1 MNEPLET
8 IARTIVVALAV
19 GVAYSAVLA
28 AFVAIVIRLT
38 SASAA
43 TRHALWWLALAG
55 SAAIP
60 LASVATSLARVE
72 HHAIAPTPSVA
83 EPFAVTVNGVRFTV
97 PTVPVGIV
105 GEAPTE
111 SPVAATETS
120 AVPHHLLDLALAYPH
135 AGEVF
140 VALLFCVAIGG
151 WIMLVA
157 SFASLRTLKLASV
170 PLDESVA
177 RRLRRFRHSARS
189 GRAVEL
195 RVSSDVDVPVAVGFR
210 TPAILLPTSLAHADE
225 TLAATGDLDQIVL
238 HEYAHLERYDD
249 WTNALQLV
257 LVRAFWF
264 NPFVA
269 FFAARIALEREIA
282 SDDWVVARTG
292 RAHRYA
298 TCLWKLVEAVK
309 LPTRRIAAPGALFSP
324 RQITVRIEQLL
335 DSRRSALQR
344 FSPFGASLTAMVA
357 IALVVV
363 AAVRAPAIAIDVA
376 EAPVSTSASPNAPM
390 ARAVAPT
397 HALPPARSHLDPPAA
412 PAALRAVPHV
422 ALTPAPTHARD
433 KETLVLHGVPVE
445 ATPEAIARAVATAVA
460 ASEHAVVETS
470 VSRLATGPHSYADEI
485 GINVSHKVT
494 DALAPLGPAIASAV
508 AMDSSRVV
516 ADAAAGNAGEAGTAF
531 LHGCQGCD
539 LSGANLHGRDFHGVA
554 WNMVAVNGAN
564 LSDANFRGA
573 NLTGV
578 DFHGANLS
586 GADFTG
592 ARIYMSDLHG
602 ANLDGAILTNA
613 RFNGSDLHGVSM
625 RGTHLDGTSIDTCDL
640 HGTDLH
646 AADTR
651 GARISGSTD

>member
-28 AFVAIVIRLT
+28 AFVALLIRVT
-38 SASAA
+38 GASAS
-43 TRHALWWLALAG
+43 TRHALWWLALAA

-72 HHAIAPTPSVA
+72 HHTVVGTTSVA
-83 EPFAVTVNGVRFTV
+83 DPFAVTVNGVRFTV
-97 PTVPVGIV
+97 PTVPAGIV
-105 GEAPTE
+105 GDARTE
-111 SPVAATETS
+111 SPIAASDLS
-120 AVPHHLLDLALAYPH
+120 AVPRHLVDLALAYPH
-135 AGEVF
+135 AGEAL
-140 VALLFCVAIGG
+140 VALFFFVAIGG
-151 WIMLVA
+151 WIALAA
-157 SFASLRTLKLASV
+157 SFASLRTLKHASA

-210 TPAILLPTSLAHADE
+210 TPAILLPTSLANADDE

-309 LPTRRIAAPGALFSP
+309 LPTRRVVAPGALFSP

-376 EAPVSTSASPNAPM
+376 AAPVSTIATNAPI
-390 ARAVAPT
+390 ARAVAPVD
-397 HALPPARSHLDPPAA
+397 ARRPARSHLAPLAA
-412 PAALRAVPHV
+412 PHV
-422 ALTPAPTHARD
+422 ELTPTPMRARD
-433 KETLVLHGVPVE
+433 EETLVLHGVPVE

-460 ASEHAVVETS
+460 TSEHAVVETS

-485 GINVSHKVT
+485 GINVSHKV
-494 DALAPLGPAIASAV
+494 AAAIAPLGPEIANAV
-508 AMDSSRVV
+508 ATGTSRVV
-516 ADAAAGNAGEAGTAF
+516 AEATAENSGATAGAF

-539 LSGANLHGRDFHGVA
+539 LSGADLRGRDFHGVV
-554 WNMVAVNGAN
+554 WNMVDVNGAN
-564 LSDANFRGA
+564 LTDANFRGA

-578 DFHGANLS
+578 DFHGANLR

-592 ARIYMSDLHG
+592 ARVSVSDLHG
-602 ANLDGAILTNA
+602 ANLDGANLTNA
-613 RFNGSDLHGVSM
+613 HFTSSDLHGVSM
-625 RGTHLDGTSIDTCDL
+625 QGTHLGGTSIDMCDL

-646 AADTR
+646 AADSR
-651 GARISGSTD
+651 GAHIQGSSD

>member
-8 IARTIVVALAV
+8 IARTVVVALAV

-28 AFVAIVIRLT
+28 AFVALLIRVT
-38 SASAA
+38 GASAS
-43 TRHALWWLALAG
+43 TRHALWWLALAA

-72 HHAIAPTPSVA
+72 HHTVVGTTFATPA
-83 EPFAVTVNGVRFTV
+83 NGVRITV
-97 PTVPVGIV
+97 S
-105 GEAPTE
+105 EAPAGTNDVAPTA
-111 SPVAATETS
+111 SPMAAGDFS
-120 AVPHHLLDLALAYPH
+120 AAPRHLIDLALAYPH
-135 AGEVF
+135 TGEAL
-140 VALLFCVAIGG
+140 VAILFCVAVGG
-151 WIMLVA
+151 WIALAA
-157 SFASLRTLKLASV
+157 SFASLRRLKHASE

-195 RVSSDVDVPVAVGFR
+195 RVSTDVDVPVAVGFR
-210 TPAILLPTSLAHADE
+210 TPAILLPTSLANADE

-309 LPTRRIAAPGALFSP
+309 LPTRRVVAPGALFSP

-376 EAPVSTSASPNAPM
+376 AAPVSTLAPIAPIAAS
-390 ARAVAPT
+390 T
-397 HALPPARSHLDPPAA
+397 HALHAPLAHLTRLPEPAPM
-412 PAALRAVPHV
+412 RAMPHV
-422 ALTPAPTHARD
+422 ALTPAPIRERD
-433 KETLVLHGVPVE
+433 PERLVLHGVPVE

-460 ASEHAVVETS
+460 ESEHAVVETS

-485 GINVSHKVT
+485 GINVSHRVSA
-494 DALAPLGPAIASAV
+494 ALAPLGPAMSAIAQNT
-508 AMDSSRVV
+508 SRVV
-516 ADAAAGNAGEAGTAF
+516 ADATAGNAEATAGAF

-539 LSGANLHGRDFHGVA
+539 LAGADLRGRNFHGVA
-554 WNMVAVNGAN
+554 WNMVDVHGAN

-573 NLTGV
+573 NLTGI

-592 ARIYMSDLHG
+592 ARIYVSDLHG
-602 ANLDGAILTNA
+602 ANLDGANLTNA
-613 RFNGSDLHGVSM
+613 HFTSSDLHGMSL
-625 RGTHLDGTSIDTCDL
+625 RGAHLTGTSIDTCDL

-646 AADTR
+646 AADSR
-651 GARISGSTD
+651 GTHIEGSSD

>member
-8 IARTIVVALAV
+8 IARTVVVALAA

-28 AFVAIVIRLT
+28 AFVALLIRVT
-38 SASAA
+38 GASAS
-43 TRHALWWLALAG
+43 TRHALWWLALAA

-72 HHAIAPTPSVA
+72 HHTIVGTT
-83 EPFAVTVNGVRFTV
+83 FAVPANGVRFTV
-97 PTVPVGIV
+97 STAPAATNV
-105 GEAPTE
+105 EAPTP
-111 SPVAATETS
+111 SPTGATDVSAA
-120 AVPHHLLDLALAYPH
+120 PRHLIDLALAYPH
-135 AGEVF
+135 TGEAL
-140 VALLFCVAIGG
+140 VALLSCVAIAG
-151 WIMLVA
+151 WIALGA
-157 SFASLRTLKLASV
+157 SFWSLRRLKHASEV
-170 PLDESVA
+170 LDDSVA

-189 GRAVEL
+189 GRAVQL

-210 TPAILLPTSLAHADE
+210 TPAILLPTSLANADD

-309 LPTRRIAAPGALFSP
+309 LPTRRVVAPGALFSP

-376 EAPVSTSASPNAPM
+376 AAPVSTTAPI
-390 ARAVAPT
+390 APT
-397 HALPPARSHLDPPAA
+397 RPPPP
-412 PAALRAVPHV
+412 LRAVPHV
-422 ALTPAPTHARD
+422 ALTPTPMRARNE
-433 KETLVLHGVPVE
+433 ETLVLHGVPVE

-470 VSRLATGPHSYADEI
+470 VSRLPTGPHSYADEI
-485 GINVSHKVT
+485 GINVSRKVT
-494 DALAPLGPAIASAV
+494 AALAPLGPEIASAV
-508 AMDSSRVV
+508 AMGTSRVV
-516 ADAAAGNAGEAGTAF
+516 ADATAENAGMTAGAF
-531 LHGCQGCD
+531 LHGCRGCD
-539 LSGANLHGRDFHGVA
+539 LSGADLRGRDFHGVA
-554 WNMVAVNGAN
+554 WNMVDVNGAN
-564 LSDANFRGA
+564 LSNANFRGA
-573 NLTGV
+573 KLTGV

-592 ARIYMSDLHG
+592 ARIYTSDLHG
-602 ANLDGAILTNA
+602 ANLDGANLTNA
-613 RFNGSDLHGVSM
+613 RITSSDLHGMSLN
-625 RGTHLDGTSIDTCDL
+625 GTHLSGTSIDMCDL

-646 AADTR
+646 AAETH
-651 GARISGSTD
+651 GTHIEGSSD

>member
-28 AFVAIVIRLT
+28 AFVAIVIRVT
-38 SASAA
+38 GASAS
-43 TRHALWWLALAG
+43 TRHALWWLALAA

-72 HHAIAPTPSVA
+72 HHTIVATPSVA
-83 EPFAVTVNGVRFTV
+83 IPFAVTVEGVRFTV
-97 PTVPVGIV
+97 PTVPASIV
-105 GEAPTE
+105 GDKPTA
-111 SPVAATETS
+111 STVAATDSS
-120 AVPHHLLDLALAYPH
+120 AASRRLVELALAYPH
-135 AGEVF
+135 AGEVV
-140 VALLFCVAIGG
+140 VAILFCVAAGG
-151 WIMLVA
+151 WIALAA
-157 SFASLRTLKLASV
+157 SFAALRALKHASR

-195 RVSSDVDVPVAVGFR
+195 RVSPDVDVPVAVGFR
-210 TPAILLPTSLAHADE
+210 TPTILLPTSLANADE

-309 LPTRRIAAPGALFSP
+309 LPTRRVVAPGALFSP

-344 FSPFGASLTAMVA
+344 FSPFGASVTAMVA

-376 EAPVSTSASPNAPM
+376 AAPASTLATDAPIARTVAPVD
-390 ARAVAPT
+390 ARR
-397 HALPPARSHLDPPAA
+397 PARSHLAPLAA
-412 PAALRAVPHV
+412 PHV
-422 ALTPAPTHARD
+422 ELTPAPMHARHD
-433 KETLVLHGVPVE
+433 ETLVLHGVPVE

-485 GINVSHKVT
+485 GINVSHKVSA
-494 DALAPLGPAIASAV
+494 ALAPLGPAISSAI

-516 ADAAAGNAGEAGTAF
+516 ADATAGNASATAAAF

-539 LSGANLHGRDFHGVA
+539 LAGADLRGRDFHGVA
-554 WNMVAVNGAN
+554 WSMVDVNGAN
-564 LSDANFRGA
+564 LSNANFRGA

-578 DFHGANLS
+578 DFHGANLR

-592 ARIYMSDLHG
+592 ARVSVSDFHG
-602 ANLDGAILTNA
+602 ANLDGANLTNA
-613 RFNGSDLHGVSM
+613 HFTSSDLHGVSM
-625 RGTHLDGTSIDTCDL
+625 QGTHLGGTSIDMCDL

-646 AADTR
+646 AADSR
-651 GARISGSTD
+651 GAHIEGSSN

>member
-1 MNEPLET
+1 MNEPLEAV
-8 IARTIVVALAV
+8 ARTIVVALAA

-28 AFVAIVIRLT
+28 AFVALVIRVT
-38 SASAA
+38 SASAS
-43 TRHALWWLALAG
+43 TRHALWWLALAA

-72 HHAIAPTPSVA
+72 HHTIDATPSVTT
-83 EPFAVTVNGVRFTV
+83 PFAVTVEGVRFTV
-97 PTVPVGIV
+97 PSVPAGIV
-105 GEAPTE
+105 GDAPTE
-111 SPVAATETS
+111 APVAATDS
-120 AVPHHLLDLALAYPH
+120 AAVPRHLVDLALANPH
-135 AGEVF
+135 AGEVL
-140 VALLFCVAIGG
+140 VALLFCVALGG
-151 WIMLVA
+151 WIALAA
-157 SFASLRTLKLASV
+157 SFASLRELKHASR

-210 TPAILLPTSLAHADE
+210 TPTILLPTSLANADE

-309 LPTRRIAAPGALFSP
+309 LPTRRVVAPGALFSP

-335 DSRRSALQR
+335 DSRRGALQR
-344 FSPFGASLTAMVA
+344 FSPFGASLTALVA

-363 AAVRAPAIAIDVA
+363 AAVRAPAIAID
-376 EAPVSTSASPNAPM
+376 E
-390 ARAVAPT
+390 
-397 HALPPARSHLDPPAA
+397 RSHFAPLTA
-412 PAALRAVPHV
+412 PAPSRSVPHV
-422 ALTPAPTHARD
+422 ALTPAPLHARD
-433 KETLVLHGVPVE
+433 RDALVLHGVPVE

-460 ASEHAVVETS
+460 ASAHAVVETS

-485 GINVSHKVT
+485 GINVSHRV
-494 DALAPLGPAIASAV
+494 AAAIAPSGHEIASAV
-508 AMDSSRVV
+508 AMGTSRVV
-516 ADAAAGNAGEAGTAF
+516 AEATAENSGATADAF

-539 LSGANLHGRDFHGVA
+539 LSGANLRGRDFHGVA
-554 WNMVAVNGAN
+554 WNMVDVNGAD
-564 LSDANFRGA
+564 LSNANFRGA
-573 NLTGV
+573 KLTGV

-592 ARIYMSDLHG
+592 ARLYMSDLHG
-602 ANLDGAILTNA
+602 ANLDGANLTNA
-613 RFNGSDLHGVSM
+613 HVTGSDLHGVSM
-625 RGTHLDGTSIDTCDL
+625 RGTHLGGTSIDMCDL

-646 AADTR
+646 AADSR
-651 GARISGSTD
+651 GAHIEGSPD

>member
-1 MNEPLET
+1 MNDPLET

-19 GVAYSAVLA
+19 GVAYSAALA
-28 AFVAIVIRLT
+28 AFVALLIRVT
-38 SASAA
+38 GASAS
-43 TRHALWWLALAG
+43 TRHALWWLALAA

-72 HHAIAPTPSVA
+72 HHTIVAAPSVA
-83 EPFAVTVNGVRFTV
+83 TPVGVTVEGVRFTV
-97 PTVPVGIV
+97 PTVPAGIV
-105 GEAPTE
+105 GDTIAESRVATSDSSAAPR
-111 SPVAATETS
+111 
-120 AVPHHLLDLALAYPH
+120 HLVDLAIAYPH
-135 AGEVF
+135 AGEV
-140 VALLFCVAIGG
+140 LVAILSCVVAGG
-151 WIMLVA
+151 WIALAA
-157 SFASLRTLKLASV
+157 SFASLRTLKHASR

-189 GRAVEL
+189 GRAVDL
-195 RVSSDVDVPVAVGFR
+195 RVSSDVNVPVAVGFR
-210 TPAILLPTSLAHADE
+210 TPTILLPTSLANADE

-309 LPTRRIAAPGALFSP
+309 LPTRRVVAPGALFSP

-376 EAPVSTSASPNAPM
+376 GAPVSTLAPTTPI
-390 ARAVAPT
+390 ARAVA
-397 HALPPARSHLDPPAA
+397 PPAA

-422 ALTPAPTHARD
+422 ALTPAPIREPHR
-433 KETLVLHGVPVE
+433 ETLVLHGVPVE

-485 GINVSHKVT
+485 GIDVSHKV
-494 DALAPLGPAIASAV
+494 AVAIAPIGPAIARAV
-508 AMDSSRVV
+508 ATDTSRAI
-516 ADAAAGNAGEAGTAF
+516 ADATAGNARPTEAAF
-531 LHGCQGCD
+531 RHGCQGCD

-554 WNMVAVNGAN
+554 WNMVDVNGAN

-592 ARIYMSDLHG
+592 ARVYMSDLHG
-602 ANLDGAILTNA
+602 ANLDGANLTGA
-613 RFNGSDLHGVSM
+613 HINGSDLHGVSM
-625 RGTHLDGTSIDTCDL
+625 QGTHLAGTSIETCDL

-651 GARISGSTD
+651 GAHISGSSD

>member
-8 IARTIVVALAV
+8 IARTIVVALAA
-19 GVAYSAVLA
+19 GVAYSAILA
-28 AFVAIVIRLT
+28 AFVAVVIRVT
-38 SASAA
+38 AASAS
-43 TRHALWWLALAG
+43 TRHALWWLALAA
-55 SAAIP
+55 SAAVP
-60 LASVATSLARVE
+60 LASIATSLARVE
-72 HHAIAPTPSVA
+72 HHTIVAASPATTP
-83 EPFAVTVNGVRFTV
+83 FTVTAKGVRFTV
-97 PTVPVGIV
+97 PT
-105 GEAPTE
+105 
-111 SPVAATETS
+111 SPAGSLGGATTPSLVAATDSST
-120 AVPHHLLDLALAYPH
+120 VPRYLVDLALAYPH
-135 AGEVF
+135 AGEVL
-140 VALLFCVAIGG
+140 VALLFCVALGG
-151 WIMLVA
+151 WIALVA
-157 SFASLRTLKLASV
+157 SFAALRTLKHASR

-210 TPAILLPTSLAHADE
+210 TPTILLPTSLADADE

-257 LVRAFWF
+257 LVRTFWF

-309 LPTRRIAAPGALFSP
+309 LPTRRVVAPGALFSP

-335 DSRRSALQR
+335 DSRRSTLQR

-363 AAVRAPAIAIDVA
+363 AAVRAPAIALDVAGAPSSSLATTAPIARA
-376 EAPVSTSASPNAPM
+376 EAP
-390 ARAVAPT
+390 ARPS
-397 HALPPARSHLDPPAA
+397 HAEPPH
-412 PAALRAVPHV
+412 AVPRV
-422 ALTPAPTHARD
+422 ALTPAPVPPHPD
-433 KETLVLHGVPVE
+433 EMLVLHGVPVE

-470 VSRLATGPHSYADEI
+470 VSRLSTGPHSYADEI
-485 GINVSHKVT
+485 GIDVSRKV
-494 DALAPLGPAIASAV
+494 AAAIAPLGPEVASAV
-508 AMDSSRVV
+508 AMGTSRVV
-516 ADAAAGNAGEAGTAF
+516 ADATAGNAGAMATAF
-531 LHGCQGCD
+531 LHGCQGCE
-539 LSGANLHGRDFHGVA
+539 LSGTDLRGRDFHGVA
-554 WNMVAVNGAN
+554 WNMVDVNGAN
-564 LSDANFRGA
+564 LSNANFRGA

-578 DFHGANLS
+578 DFHGANLR
-586 GADFTG
+586 GADFKG

-602 ANLDGAILTNA
+602 ANLDGANLTDA
-613 RFNGSDLHGVSM
+613 HFNGSDLHGVSM
-625 RGTHLDGTSIDTCDL
+625 HRTLLAGTSMDMCDL

-646 AADTR
+646 ATDTH
-651 GARISGSTD
+651 GVRISGSSD

>member
-28 AFVAIVIRLT
+28 AFVALLIRVT
-38 SASAA
+38 GASAS
-43 TRHALWWLALAG
+43 TRHALWWLALAA

-72 HHAIAPTPSVA
+72 HHTIVATPSVA
-83 EPFAVTVNGVRFTV
+83 PPFAVTVEGVRFTV
-97 PTVPVGIV
+97 PTAPGDAANTSDLGAPATSLVPPNDF
-105 GEAPTE
+105 APM
-111 SPVAATETS
+111 PRHIIDV
-120 AVPHHLLDLALAYPH
+120 LLAYPH
-135 AGEVF
+135 AGETL
-140 VALLFCVAIGG
+140 VALFICVAVGG
-151 WIMLVA
+151 WIALAA
-157 SFASLRTLKLASV
+157 SFASLRTLKHASR
-170 PLDESVA
+170 PLDETVA

-210 TPAILLPTSLAHADE
+210 TPAILLPTSLADADE

-249 WTNALQLV
+249 WTNALQLA

-309 LPTRRIAAPGALFSP
+309 LPTRRVVAPGALFSP

-376 EAPVSTSASPNAPM
+376 ATPSSTFATTAPIARTEAPTRRPHIAMP
-390 ARAVAPT
+390 
-397 HALPPARSHLDPPAA
+397 LPAI
-412 PAALRAVPHV
+412 PHV
-422 ALTPAPTHARD
+422 ALTPAPVRPHHD
-433 KETLVLHGVPVE
+433 ETLVLHGVPVE

-485 GINVSHKVT
+485 GINVSHRVAT
-494 DALAPLGPAIASAV
+494 AIAPLGPEIASAV
-508 AMDSSRVV
+508 AMGTSRVV
-516 ADAAAGNAGEAGTAF
+516 AEATAGNAGATAGAF

-539 LSGANLHGRDFHGVA
+539 LSGADLRGRDFHGVA
-554 WNMVAVNGAN
+554 WSMVDVNGAN
-564 LSDANFRGA
+564 LSNANFRGA

-578 DFHGANLS
+578 DFHGANLR

-592 ARIYMSDLHG
+592 ARVSVSDLHG
-602 ANLDGAILTNA
+602 ANLDGANLTNA
-613 RFNGSDLHGVSM
+613 RFTSSDLHGVSM
-625 RGTHLDGTSIDTCDL
+625 QGTHLGGTSIDMCDL

-646 AADTR
+646 AADSR
-651 GARISGSTD
+651 GARIEGSSD

>member
-38 SASAA
+38 GASAA

-72 HHAIAPTPSVA
+72 HHTVVATPSIA
-83 EPFAVTVNGVRFTV
+83 APFSVTANGVRFTAPIAPDDAHV
-97 PTVPVGIV
+97 AAHVG
-105 GEAPTE
+105 APTASL
-111 SPVAATETS
+111 SPANDVTAM
-120 AVPHHLLDLALAYPH
+120 PRHLLDIALAYPH
-135 AGEVF
+135 AGETLVVLF
-140 VALLFCVAIGG
+140 FCVAVGG
-151 WIMLVA
+151 WIALGA
-157 SFASLRTLKLASV
+157 SFAALRTLKHASE
-170 PLDESVA
+170 PLDENVA

-195 RVSSDVDVPVAVGFR
+195 RVSPDVDVPVAVGFR
-210 TPAILLPTSLAHADE
+210 TPAILLPTSLANADE

-309 LPTRRIAAPGALFSP
+309 LPTRRVVAPGALFSP

-335 DSRRSALQR
+335 DSRRSTLQR
-344 FSPFGASLTAMVA
+344 FSPFGASLTAIVA

-376 EAPVSTSASPNAPM
+376 VAPVSTLAPVAPI
-390 ARAVAPT
+390 ARA
-397 HALPPARSHLDPPAA
+397 AA
-412 PAALRAVPHV
+412 PIHAVRPAVPHV
-422 ALTPAPTHARD
+422 ALTPAPIPRRD
-433 KETLVLHGVPVE
+433 EETLVLHGVPVE

-494 DALAPLGPAIASAV
+494 AALAPLGPAIASAI
-508 AMDSSRVV
+508 ATDSSRIV
-516 ADAAAGNAGEAGTAF
+516 ADATAGKASETAAAF

-539 LSGANLHGRDFHGVA
+539 LSGTNLRGRDFHGVA
-554 WNMVAVNGAN
+554 WNMVDVNGAN
-564 LSDANFRGA
+564 LSNANFRGA

-602 ANLDGAILTNA
+602 ANLDGATLSNA

-651 GARISGSTD
+651 GAHISGSPD

>member
-28 AFVAIVIRLT
+28 AFVAIVIRVT
-38 SASAA
+38 GASAS
-43 TRHALWWLALAG
+43 TRHALWWLALAA

-72 HHAIAPTPSVA
+72 HQTIVATPPVDA
-83 EPFAVTVNGVRFTV
+83 PFAVTVEGVRFGV
-97 PTVPVGIV
+97 PTLPAPAVGD
-105 GEAPTE
+105 APTE
-111 SPVAATETS
+111 PPVAATDAS
-120 AVPHHLLDLALAYPH
+120 AVPRHLVDLAIAYPH
-135 AGEVF
+135 AGEVL
-140 VALLFCVAIGG
+140 VAFFFCVAVGG
-151 WIMLVA
+151 WVALAA
-157 SFASLRTLKLASV
+157 SFASLRALKHASR

-189 GRAVEL
+189 GRVVEL

-210 TPAILLPTSLAHADE
+210 TPTILLPTSLANADE

-309 LPTRRIAAPGALFSP
+309 LPTRRVVAPGALFSP

-335 DSRRSALQR
+335 DSRRDALQR

-376 EAPVSTSASPNAPM
+376 ATPASTIAPIAE
-390 ARAVAPT
+390 AVAPT
-397 HALPPARSHLDPPAA
+397 RPRHADARLAQVA
-412 PAALRAVPHV
+412 PAMPLHAVPHV
-422 ALTPAPTHARD
+422 ALTPAPMHPHAG
-433 KETLVLHGVPVE
+433 EMLVLHGVPVE

-470 VSRLATGPHSYADEI
+470 VSRFSTGPHSYADEI
-485 GINVSHKVT
+485 GINVSHKV
-494 DALAPLGPAIASAV
+494 AAAIAPLGPEIASAV
-508 AMDSSRVV
+508 ATGTSRIV
-516 ADAAAGNAGEAGTAF
+516 ADATAGNAGAAAATF

-539 LSGANLHGRDFHGVA
+539 LSGTDLRGRDFHGVA
-554 WNMVAVNGAN
+554 WNMVDVNGAN
-564 LSDANFRGA
+564 LRDANFRGA

-578 DFHGANLS
+578 DFHGADLR

-592 ARIYMSDLHG
+592 AHIYMSDLHG
-602 ANLDGAILTNA
+602 AKLDGANLTNA

-625 RGTHLDGTSIDTCDL
+625 RGTHLAGTSIDMCDL

-646 AADTR
+646 ETDTR
-651 GARISGSTD
+651 GARISGSSD

>member
-28 AFVAIVIRLT
+28 AFVAIVIRVT
-38 SASAA
+38 GASAS
-43 TRHALWWLALAG
+43 TRHALWWLALAA

-72 HHAIAPTPSVA
+72 HHTIVATPSVA
-83 EPFAVTVNGVRFTV
+83 IPFAVTVEGVRFTV
-97 PTVPVGIV
+97 PTVPASIV
-105 GEAPTE
+105 GDKPTA
-111 SPVAATETS
+111 STVAATDSS
-120 AVPHHLLDLALAYPH
+120 AASRRLVELALAYPH
-135 AGEVF
+135 AGEVV
-140 VALLFCVAIGG
+140 VAILFCVAAGG
-151 WIMLVA
+151 WIALAA
-157 SFASLRTLKLASV
+157 SFAALRALKHASR

-195 RVSSDVDVPVAVGFR
+195 RVSPDVDVPVAVGFR
-210 TPAILLPTSLAHADE
+210 TPTILLPTSLANADE
-225 TLAATGDLDQIVL
+225 TPAATGDLDQIVL

-309 LPTRRIAAPGALFSP
+309 LPTRRVVAPGALFSP
-324 RQITVRIEQLL
+324 RQIAVRIEQLL

-344 FSPFGASLTAMVA
+344 FSPFGASLTAIVA

-363 AAVRAPAIAIDVA
+363 AAVRAPAIAIDDA
-376 EAPVSTSASPNAPM
+376 IAPVSTIAPDAPSARP
-390 ARAVAPT
+390 VAPIRT
-397 HALPPARSHLDPPAA
+397 LRPERSRLAPLAA
-412 PAALRAVPHV
+412 PVAMPVVPHV
-422 ALTPAPTHARD
+422 ALTPAPARARD
-433 KETLVLHGVPVE
+433 EKTLVLHGVPVE

-485 GINVSHKVT
+485 GIDVSHKV
-494 DALAPLGPAIASAV
+494 AVAIAPIGPAIARAV
-508 AMDSSRVV
+508 AMDTSRVI
-516 ADAAAGNAGEAGTAF
+516 ADATAGNAGPTAAAF

-539 LSGANLHGRDFHGVA
+539 LSGANLHGRNFGGVA
-554 WNMVAVNGAN
+554 WNMVDVHGAN
-564 LSDANFRGA
+564 LSHANFRGA

-586 GADFTG
+586 GADFTS
-592 ARIYMSDLHG
+592 ARISMGDLHG
-602 ANLDGAILTNA
+602 ANLDGANLTNA
-613 RFNGSDLHGVSM
+613 HFSGSDLHGVSM
-625 RGTHLDGTSIDTCDL
+625 QGTHLTGTSIDAC
-640 HGTDLH
+640 DLH

-651 GARISGSTD
+651 GAHISSSSD